1 MYWFF
6 STSLFESKDGNMRK
20 VYVVQL
26 SGEDRRQLKE
36 LVKRG
41 KLGKG
46 RRPSALK
53 LTRARILLKADQA
66 EGSPAYTDA
75 EIAEALDVSPKTV
88 FNIRQKWVELGL
100 EQTLERRPQRAPSR
114 RPKLD
119 GKAEAKLIACSCG
132 PAPEGRSKWTL
143 RLLADKAVELK
154 LVDSISHETVRQTLK
169 KRRQALANTV
179 LVPAQRTRRGVC
191 LANGRRI
198 GCLLAAVRLAFPR
211 DLHG

>member
-1 MYWFF
+1 
-6 STSLFESKDGNMRK
+6 MRK
-20 VYVVQL
+20 VYVVCL
-26 SGEDRRQLKE
+26 SREDRKQLKE

-41 KLGKG
+41 KLEKG

-75 EIAEALDVSPKTV
+75 EIAEALDVSAKTV

-132 PAPEGRSKWTL
+132 PAPEGRSKWSL
-143 RLLADKAVELK
+143 RLLRDKAVELE
-154 LVDSISHETVRQTLK
+154 LVDSISHETIRQTLK
-169 KRRQALANTV
+169 KHRQALADAV
-179 LVPAQRTRRGVC
+179 LVSSQRT
-191 LANGRRI
+191 
-198 GCLLAAVRLAFPR
+198 
-211 DLHG
+211 

>member
-1 MYWFF
+1 MQ
-6 STSLFESKDGNMRK
+6 K

-26 SGEDRRQLKE
+26 SNEEREQLEE

-41 KLGKG
+41 KLKKG

-75 EIAEALDVSPKTV
+75 EIAEALDVSRKTV

-100 EQTLERRPQRAPSR
+100 EQTLERRPQQTPSR
-114 RPKLD
+114 QPKLD

-143 RLLADKAVELK
+143 RLLGDKAVELG
-154 LVDSISHETVRQTLK
+154 LADSISHETVRQTLK
-169 KRRQALANTV
+169 KTLSS
-179 LVPAQRTRRGVC
+179 LG
-191 LANGRRI
+191 
-198 GCLLAAVRLAFPR
+198 
-211 DLHG
+211 